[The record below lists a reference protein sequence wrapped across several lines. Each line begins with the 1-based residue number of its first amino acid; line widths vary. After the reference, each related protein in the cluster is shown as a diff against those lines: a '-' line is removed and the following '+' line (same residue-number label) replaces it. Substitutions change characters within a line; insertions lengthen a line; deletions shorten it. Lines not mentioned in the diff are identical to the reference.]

1 MKRSNCSVPSQLR
14 KENYMID
21 TEFLCRSRLFR
32 GFTKEEITSLL
43 ECLNAAVKTYRKG
56 EYIFQAGD
64 VTENFGMIIEGKVQ
78 IISDDY
84 WGERQILAGFGK
96 GQLFGE
102 AYACMEK
109 MPLLVSAIA
118 VEESQVLML
127 NAHRVL
133 QTCTSACDF
142 HRRLVEN
149 LVGILAKKNLTLTRK
164 IDQISKKTIRG
175 KVLAYLSSEAGQ
187 QDSNDITVP
196 FNRQQLAEYLAV
208 DRSALSAELSRM
220 QKEGI
225 ISYRKNHFV
234 LNKDHI
240 E

>member
-56 EYIFQAGD
+56 EYIFQAGE

-142 HRRLVEN
+142 HRRL
-149 LVGILAKKNLTLTRK
+149 
-164 IDQISKKTIRG
+164 
-175 KVLAYLSSEAGQ
+175 
-187 QDSNDITVP
+187 
-196 FNRQQLAEYLAV
+196 
-208 DRSALSAELSRM
+208 
-220 QKEGI
+220 
-225 ISYRKNHFV
+225 
-234 LNKDHI
+234 
-240 E
+240 

>member
-1 MKRSNCSVPSQLR
+1 MFLHIGTDSTHQRACRGSVTCVTITVIISLVGSGKLHGIGIGTIIAMVVVGR
-14 KENYMID
+14 IIAVFNH
-21 TEFLCRSRLFR
+21 
-32 GFTKEEITSLL
+32 FTKEEITSLL

-56 EYIFQAGD
+56 EYIFQAGE

-133 QTCTSACDF
+133 QTCTSAC
-142 HRRLVEN
+142 
-149 LVGILAKKNLTLTRK
+149 A
-164 IDQISKKTIRG
+164 
-175 KVLAYLSSEAGQ
+175 
-187 QDSNDITVP
+187 
-196 FNRQQLAEYLAV
+196 
-208 DRSALSAELSRM
+208 
-220 QKEGI
+220 
-225 ISYRKNHFV
+225 
-234 LNKDHI
+234 
-240 E
+240 